1 MNGTSK
7 LILSCLSALLIVG
20 CGTQLE
26 QAQSVTPEGSAFD
39 KNLYEGYLDLSASEF
54 GEGDYSD
61 SDVFAQR
68 AMRAG
73 TGQGVPPEEIDQRAL
88 PADRLGE
95 LSTARGRLTAAL
107 ASPAAADK
115 PAEAAKAQVMFDCWM
130 QEQEENVQPD
140 HIAACRS
147 GFIEAIATL
156 EEVPAKAV
164 AEAVSEPT
172 PLPGPYIVL
181 FDFNKAE
188 LTPEAKAV
196 LAEVVQNAGT
206 AKASRIVST
215 GYADR
220 AGASAYNDEL
230 AQRRVDAVVSYLL
243 DSGIEKSK
251 LVTASY
257 GENQLPVETVDGQP
271 ERQNRRVEIQLS
283 R

>member
-1 MNGTSK
+1 MNGLSK
-7 LILSCLSALLIVG
+7 LILPCLGALLVVG

-26 QAQSVTPEGSAFD
+26 QAQGLTPKGSAFD
-39 KNLYEGYLDLSASEF
+39 KSLYQGYLDLSASEF
-54 GEGDYSD
+54 GEGDYGD

-73 TGQGVPPEEIDQRAL
+73 TGQGVQPEEIDHRAL
-88 PADRLGE
+88 PADKLGE

-130 QEQEENVQPD
+130 QEQEENFQPD

-147 GFIEAIATL
+147 GYIDAIAKL
-156 EEVPAKAV
+156 EEVPAKTV
-164 AEAVSEPT
+164 AEAVSEPA
-172 PLPGPYIVL
+172 PLPGPYVVL

-196 LAEVVQNAGT
+196 LAEVVRNAGA
-206 AKASRIVST
+206 AKASRIISS

-220 AGASAYNDEL
+220 AGASAYNEEL
-230 AQRRVDAVVSYLL
+230 AKRRVDAVVSYLQ

-251 LVTASY
+251 LVAASY
-257 GENQLPVETVDGQP
+257 GESQLPVRTADGQP
-271 ERQNRRVEIQLS
+271 ERQNRRVQIEFA